1 MVRSRTPLRLTG
13 KPRCPSRK
21 QKMGYRVPLDRSVQ
35 PPHPAAMPRLYT
47 SLADFWPFYLRAH
60 SKARTRALH
69 YVAPSLVVLIAVA
82 AAAAGRRRV
91 FAGLPVAG
99 LSSMGRAAGRAQ
111 GGQVRN
117 LSWDGGTVQK

>member
-47 SLADFWPFYLRAH
+47 SFADFWPFYLREH
-60 SKARTRALH
+60 SKASTRALH
-69 YVAPSLVVLIAVA
+69 YVGTRLVVLIAVE
-82 AAAAGRRRV
+82 AAAAGRGWW
-91 FAGLPVAG
+91 FAALPWAG
-99 LSSMGRAAGRAQ
+99 HSFDWGAHFGAEKNRRAALADPEGGRE
-111 GGQVRN
+111 
-117 LSWDGGTVQK
+117 